1 MWDLRRPRSALTL
14 KAHDAEVLSIDWCK
28 YDDNMVATGSVDKS
42 IRVWY
47 VTSLTFPYI
56 YILYI
61 PRRYTYSPKSP
72 RSPSPHHIYLFIYF
86 FFVEETRHIF
96 SLTPSNLVYF
106 FSMNYYLSIS
116 HI

>member
-1 MWDLRRPRSALTL
+1 MVKVWDLRRPRSALTL

-86 FFVEETRHIF
+86 F
-96 SLTPSNLVYF
+96 L
-106 FSMNYYLSIS
+106 
-116 HI
+116 